1 MNFHITGFL
10 GIIVF
15 TLILFLL
22 SEDRKKIRWRFPIIL
37 LVCEFI
43 LAFVF
48 LNTSF
53 GISAANGVASFFDY
67 LVAAAMNGIEFIFGN
82 VANKGT
88 TVFFLNTLMPIVFI
102 SVLVGILLKFGILQF
117 ISRVLGR
124 LISKLSGEDELISFN
139 SINAFMLSQ
148 SGVFVS
154 AKEYIEDLSP
164 RQIYSLAICGMST
177 ISSTIIGVY
186 LTMLPPHYVVTGTI
200 LNILMGLFVIN
211 IVFPETEAESSNLDM
226 SFIQNKP
233 EGNILQVISTYATI
247 GFQTV
252 IGISISLMAFLAL
265 IQLLNMICGSLF
277 PLNFQEILGYAFS
290 PIAWIMGCGKDSIE
304 VGNLIATK
312 LVANEFVSITNMK
325 TMELSAHAKTIAA
338 VTMMS
343 FANLSSI
350 GNVGGAIYAVS
361 QKQSNVF
368 YKKGLKVLFVAFI
381 SSLIIGSIVGIIA

>member
-1 MNFHITGFL
+1 MNLTGFI
-10 GIIVF
+10 GIAVF
-15 TLILFLL
+15 TGILFLM
-22 SEDRKKIRWRFPIIL
+22 SEDRKNIRWQFPLILII
-37 LVCEFI
+37 CEFA
-43 LAFVF
+43 LAFIF

-53 GISAANGVASFFDY
+53 GVTAANGVANFFDY
-67 LVAAAMNGIEFIFGN
+67 LVTAAMNGIEFIFGN

-117 ISRVLGR
+117 VSNIIGKVV
-124 LISKLSGEDELISFN
+124 SKISGEDDLISFN
-139 SINAFMLSQ
+139 AINAFMLSQ

-154 AKEYIEDLSP
+154 AKEYIESLTP

-186 LTMLPPHYVVTGTI
+186 LQMLPPKFVVTGTI
-200 LNILMGLFVIN
+200 MNILMGLFVIN
-211 IVFPETEAESSNLDM
+211 IVFPEHDKDENEMNLN
-226 SFIQNKP
+226 FIHNRPQ
-233 EGNILQVISTYATI
+233 GNILQVISEYATI

-265 IQLLNMICGSLF
+265 IKLLNMTCDLF
-277 PLNFQEILGYAFS
+277 LPWNFQEMLGYVFS
-290 PIAWIMGCGKDSIE
+290 PIAWIMGCGKDSVE

-312 LVANEFVSITNMK
+312 LVANEFVSIMNMK
-325 TMELSAHAKTIAA
+325 NMHLSAHTQTITA

-361 QKQSNVF
+361 QKQSNIF
-368 YKKGLKVLFVAFI
+368 YKKGLKVLFTAFI
-381 SSLIIGSIVGIIA
+381 SSLIIGAIVGIIA

>member
-1 MNFHITGFL
+1 MNLIGII

-22 SEDRKKIRWRFPIIL
+22 SENKKQIRWRFPAIL
-37 LVCEFI
+37 LIFEFV
-43 LAFVF
+43 LAFIF
-48 LNTSF
+48 LNTKF
-53 GISAANGVASFFDY
+53 GITAANGVATFFNY
-67 LVAAAMNGIEFIFGN
+67 LVEAAMNGIEFIFGN
-82 VANKGT
+82 LANKGT

-117 ISRVLGR
+117 VSRIFGK
-124 LISKLSGEDELISFN
+124 LISKISGEDELISFN

-154 AKEYIEDLSP
+154 AKEYIESLSP

-186 LTMLPPHYVVTGTI
+186 LTMLPSKYVVTGTI
-200 LNILMGLFVIN
+200 MNILMGLFVIN
-211 IVFPETEAESSNLDM
+211 IVFPAKDDNNSELDL
-226 SFIQNKP
+226 SFISNKP
-233 EGNILQVISTYATI
+233 EGNILQVISSYATI

-252 IGISISLMAFLAL
+252 IGISVSLLAFLAL
-265 IQLLNMICGSLF
+265 IKLLNMICDSLL
-277 PLNFQEILGYAFS
+277 PWNFQELLGYIFS
-290 PIAWIMGCGKDSIE
+290 PIAWIMGCKGDSIA

-325 TMELSAHAKTIAA
+325 AMNLSEHTQAIAA

-350 GNVGGAIYAVS
+350 GNVGGAIAAVS
-361 QKQSNVF
+361 QKQSNIF
-368 YKKGLKVLFVAFI
+368 YKKGLKVLLVSFI
-381 SSLIIGSIVGIIA
+381 SSLLIGCIVGIVN